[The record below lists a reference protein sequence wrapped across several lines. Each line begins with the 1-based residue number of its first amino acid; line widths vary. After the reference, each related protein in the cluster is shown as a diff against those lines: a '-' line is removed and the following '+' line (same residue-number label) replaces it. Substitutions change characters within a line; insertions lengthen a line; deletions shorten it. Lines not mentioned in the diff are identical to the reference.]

1 MGIRSF
7 NSVGG
12 FSVAETPVEIISNVG
27 NVTPTNLDVSTGLSD
42 LGAIGNITITGGSA
56 NQAIITDGSGT
67 LSFGEAGMSAN
78 SAATMP
84 YQINASE
91 SYTVGANLQ
100 GLFAEAITIDGE
112 LDVEGILIEVGVSQ
126 NAESSQIYFDNAGT
140 FYGNTGF
147 TFNINSGNL
156 DVPGNINPTGSI
168 IPSANV
174 TYDLGSAN
182 YRWNDLYLAGTSI
195 FLGGGSIAEAANG
208 AMVMTNGDGGQFK
221 FDGTA
226 DFHTYAI
233 SHGNSNVSID
243 TSGSAVTMGVAG
255 NADVFSMSGG
265 GVLTTTGNVVPL
277 GIKTDN
283 YYYANGAA
291 ITFGESAAGSDTQV
305 QFNDNGSFGG
315 SGNLTFAD
323 ASGLLTAS
331 GNVVGNNF
339 ISTSG
344 DMLFGTGVGQGTI
357 SVDTSTTTAGVFTTT
372 MTDVNIGLNA
382 NVVICGTGKTL
393 TARGNVSADN
403 LNSTTLSVDDLYS
416 SRTAVSVGSANTTID
431 TFAASSYRSA
441 KYTIKVSD
449 NTGYQA
455 IEVLLVHDGVT
466 PIMTVYGSIST
477 TSADLITLST
487 VMSGTNVLLRASP
500 ENSSTSVNLM
510 GTYVPD

>member
-12 FSVAETPVEIISNVG
+12 FSVAETPVEIVSNIG

-42 LGAIGNITITGGSA
+42 LGAIGNVTITGGSA
-56 NQAIITDGSGT
+56 NQAIITDGSGG
-67 LSFGEAGMSAN
+67 LSFGEAGIPAG
-78 SAATMP
+78 SAAVMP
-84 YQINASE
+84 YIINASE

-100 GLFAEAITIDGE
+100 GLFSQPIEIDGE
-112 LDVEGILIEVGVSQ
+112 LDVEGVLIEVGVSQ
-126 NAESSQIYFDNAGT
+126 NAESSQIYFDNSGT

-147 TFNINSGNL
+147 TFNINSGNV
-156 DVPGNINPTGSI
+156 DIPGNVNPTGNI
-168 IPSANV
+168 IPSGNV
-174 TYDLGSAN
+174 TYDLGTATN
-182 YRWNDLYLAGTSI
+182 RWKDIYLSGSSI
-195 FLGGGSIAEAANG
+195 YLGSSTIEEDNNG
-208 AMVMTNGDGGQFK
+208 NVVITNGDGGQLIFS
-221 FDGTA
+221 GSSNWNE
-226 DFHTYAI
+226 YAI
-233 SHGNSNVSID
+233 ENGTSNVAID
-243 TSGSAVTMGVAG
+243 STDGDVTMGVGG
-255 NADVFSMSGG
+255 NADVFTMTTS

-305 QFNDNGSFGG
+305 QFNDNGSFGA

-344 DMLFGTGVGQGTI
+344 TMLFGTGVGQGTI

-403 LNSTTLSVDDLYS
+403 LNSTTLSVEDLYS
-416 SRTAVSVGSANTTID
+416 SRSAVSVGSANTSID

-477 TSADLITLST
+477 TGADLITLST

>member
-12 FSVAETPVEIISNVG
+12 FSVAETPVEIVSNVG
-27 NVTPTNLDVSTGLSD
+27 NVTPTNLDVSAGLSD

-67 LSFGEAGMSAN
+67 LSFGEAGLPAD
-78 SAATMP
+78 SAAVMP

-91 SYTVGANLQ
+91 SYTIGANLQ

-147 TFNINSGNL
+147 TFNITSGNL

-174 TYDLGSAN
+174 TYDLGSATQ
-182 YRWNDLYLAGTSI
+182 RWNDLYLAGTSI

-208 AMVMTNGDGGQFK
+208 AMVMTNGDGGQFI
-221 FDGTA
+221 FEGTS

-305 QFNDNGSFGG
+305 QFNDNGSFGA

>member
-12 FSVAETPVEIISNVG
+12 FSVAETPVEIVSNIG
-27 NVTPTNLDVSTGLSD
+27 NVTPTNLDVSSGLSD
-42 LGAIGNITITGGSA
+42 LGAIGNVTITGGSA

-67 LSFGEAGMSAN
+67 LSFGDAGIPAG
-78 SAATMP
+78 SAAVMP

-91 SYTVGANLQ
+91 SYTIGANLQ

-147 TFNINSGNL
+147 TFNINSGNV
-156 DVPGNINPTGSI
+156 DIPGNVNPTGNI
-168 IPSANV
+168 IPSGNV
-174 TYDLGSAN
+174 TYDLGSSTA
-182 YRWNDLYLAGTSI
+182 RWKDLYLSGSSIYIGTSKI
-195 FLGGGSIAEAANG
+195 EEDSNG
-208 AMVMTNGDGGQFK
+208 NVIITNGDGGRFI
-221 FDGTA
+221 FSGSSDWNE
-226 DFHTYAI
+226 YAI
-233 SHGNSNVSID
+233 ENGTSNVSID
-243 TSGSAVTMGVAG
+243 SPNGDVTMGVGG
-255 NADVFSMSGG
+255 NADVFTMTTS

-305 QFNDNGSFGG
+305 QFNDNGSFGA

-344 DMLFGTGVGQGTI
+344 TMLFGTGAGQGTI
-357 SVDTSTTTAGVFTTT
+357 SVDTGTTTAGVFTTT

-403 LNSTTLSVDDLYS
+403 LTSTTLSVDDLYS

-431 TFAASSYRSA
+431 TFAASTYRSA

-487 VMSGTNVLLRASP
+487 VMSGSNVLLRASP

>member
-1 MGIRSF
+1 MAIRSF

-12 FSVAETPVEIISNVG
+12 FSVAETPVEIVSNVG
-27 NVTPTNLDVSTGLSD
+27 NVTPTNLDVSAGLSD
-42 LGAIGNITITGGSA
+42 LGAVGNVTITGGSA
-56 NQAIITDGSGT
+56 NQALITDGSGG
-67 LSFGEAGMSAN
+67 LSFGDAGLAAN
-78 SAATMP
+78 TAAVMP
-84 YQINASE
+84 YIIDASE
-91 SYTVGANLQ
+91 SYTIGANLQ
-100 GLFAEAITIDGE
+100 GLFSQPIEIDGE

-126 NAESSQIYFDNAGT
+126 NAESSQIYFDNSGT

-147 TFNINSGNL
+147 TFNINSGNV
-156 DVPGNINPTGSI
+156 DIPGNVNPTGNI
-168 IPSANV
+168 IPSGNV
-174 TYDLGSAN
+174 TYDLGSSTA
-182 YRWNDLYLAGTSI
+182 RWKDLYLSGSSIYIGTSKI
-195 FLGGGSIAEAANG
+195 EEDING
-208 AMVMTNGDGGQFK
+208 NVIITNGDGGQFI
-221 FDGTA
+221 FSGSSDWNE
-226 DFHTYAI
+226 YAI
-233 SHGNSNVSID
+233 EHGTSNVSID
-243 TSGSAVTMGVAG
+243 SPNGDVTMGVGG
-255 NADVFSMSGG
+255 NADVFTMTTS

-291 ITFGESAAGSDTQV
+291 ITFGETAAGSDTQV
-305 QFNDNGSFGG
+305 QFNDNGSFGA

-344 DMLFGTGVGQGTI
+344 TMLFGTGVGQGTI
-357 SVDTSTTTAGVFTTT
+357 SVDTGTTTAGVFTTT

-441 KYTIKVSD
+441 KYTLKVSD

-487 VMSGTNVLLRASP
+487 VMSGSNVLLRASP